1 MNALILQNKNK
12 KMKAEEPKQIESVQ
26 LLSQRSNMNS
36 AKMLITVII
45 ILIQPSFTGTLIKFV
60 YVSVLF

>member
-1 MNALILQNKNK
+1 MNALILQNKNKK

-26 LLSQRSNMNS
+26 LQSQRSNMKS

-45 ILIQPSFTGTLIKFV
+45 IFFLYNRYL
-60 YVSVLF
+60 LEH

>member
-1 MNALILQNKNK
+1 MNALILQNKNKK

-26 LLSQRSNMNS
+26 LQSQRSNMKS

-45 ILIQPSFTGTLIKFV
+45 ILI
-60 YVSVLF
+60 